1 MGIPTTGINQGPV
14 PAGDLANFVAS
25 DALAATGGSANL
37 ACPWGWFNFTVY
49 GTFSGTVIL
58 EKSFDGGTTWVGC
71 NIPFTTSAVTTTAAA
86 SFQVFEPER
95 GVLYRSN
102 MTARVSGTANTR
114 ISGNGLMAMS
124 AGPF

>member
-1 MGIPTTGINQGPV
+1 MGIPTTGISQTP
-14 PAGDLANFVAS
+14 PAGDEANFVAI
-25 DALAATGGSANL
+25 DALGSQIASTVY

-49 GTFSGTVIL
+49 GTFSGTVVL
-58 EKSFDGGTTWVGC
+58 EKSFDGGVTWVGTQ
-71 NIPFTTSAVTTTAAA
+71 IPFTTTAVSTTTVK

-102 MTARVSGTANTR
+102 CTAYSSGTANTR